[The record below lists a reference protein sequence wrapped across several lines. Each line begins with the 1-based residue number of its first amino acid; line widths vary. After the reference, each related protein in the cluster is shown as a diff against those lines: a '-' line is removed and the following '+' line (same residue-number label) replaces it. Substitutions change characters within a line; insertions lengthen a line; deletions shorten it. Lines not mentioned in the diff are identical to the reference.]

1 MEQKTLHLNLTS
13 AKDLKNVNLFAKTE
27 AYAVVSISGDPLH
40 NQKAKTPVDREGGT
54 NPAWNFSVELTFNE
68 SLARQNRLTLEIK
81 LRCLKNLAVDKDIGS
96 VQIPLGELLNQ
107 IGDGKSFQHVSYQVK
122 KPSGRP
128 KGAFNFSYKFT
139 APVKSKVEPGY
150 TYTAPAVGSTSAPN
164 YPAAYAPPQQQYS
177 TGYGYGYPQSYGGY
191 QQTQA
196 GYGYPQQQTDYG
208 YLPQNGYGYPQQNGY
223 GYPPHQAIPV
233 QKPGKSN
240 VGMGMGAGLIG
251 GALGGLLIGDMIS
264 DGFGF

>member
-150 TYTAPAVGSTSAPN
+150 TYAAPAVGSTSAPN

-196 GYGYPQQQTDYG
+196 GYGYPQQQQT
-208 YLPQNGYGYPQQNGY
+208 GYGYPQQNGY
-223 GYPPHQAIPV
+223 GYPPQQAIPA

-240 VGMGMGAGLIG
+240 FGMGMGAGLIG

>member
-139 APVKSKVEPGY
+139 APVKSKVEHG
-150 TYTAPAVGSTSAPN
+150 YTAPAVGSTSAPN
-164 YPAAYAPPQQQYS
+164 YPAAYAPPQQEYPVE
-177 TGYGYGYPQSYGGY
+177 YGYGYPQSYGGY

>member
-27 AYAVVSISGDPLH
+27 VYAVVSISGDPLH

-54 NPAWNFSVELTFNE
+54 NPAWNFSVQLTFNE

-81 LRCLKNLAVDKDIGS
+81 LRCLRNLSVDKDIGS

-122 KPSGRP
+122 KPSGKP

-139 APVKSKVEPGY
+139 APLKSKVEPGY
-150 TYTAPAVGSTSAPN
+150 SAPAPAVGSTSAP
-164 YPAAYAPPQQQYS
+164 YPAAYAAPPQQEYS
-177 TGYGYGYPQSYGGY
+177 AGYGYPQSYDGY
-191 QQTQA
+191 QQTQV
-196 GYGYPQQQTDYG
+196 GYGYPQQSNYG
-208 YLPQNGYGYPQQNGY
+208 YPPQNSYGYPQQSGY
-223 GYPPHQAIPV
+223 GYPIQQAIPV

-240 VGMGMGAGLIG
+240 LGMGMGAGLIG

>member
-1 MEQKTLHLNLTS
+1 MEHKTLHLNLTS
-13 AKDLKNVNLFAKTE
+13 AKDLKNANLFAKTE

-96 VQIPLGELLNQ
+96 VQIPLGKLLNQ

-128 KGAFNFSYKFT
+128 KGACNFSYKFT
-139 APVKSKVEPGY
+139 APVKSKVEHGY
-150 TYTAPAVGSTSAPN
+150 AAPAVGSTSAA
-164 YPAAYAPPQQQYS
+164 YPAAYAPPQQEYPVE
-177 TGYGYGYPQSYGGY
+177 YRYPQSYGGY

-196 GYGYPQQQTDYG
+196 GYGYPQQSNY
-208 YLPQNGYGYPQQNGY
+208 GYGYPQQNGY
-223 GYPPHQAIPV
+223 GYPPQQAIPV

-240 VGMGMGAGLIG
+240 VGMGMGMGAGLIG